1 VLKKRWMGLCSA
13 LLVVL
18 LLAACGGK
26 SANTSD
32 SSPSASEPSGSSAG
46 PASQPASPSSDGKE
60 LAGQTVK
67 MLMPP
72 WYKFTP
78 DFFQKFTDETGIKV
92 TVENMKFGQIHDNIV
107 TTSAGGSA
115 PADIVDIDWSW
126 VGQMGSAKWNVNLSE
141 YLADDVK
148 QDIGI
153 LSVFTFQQDNIVALP
168 FFNDFRISMVNTDR
182 VGNLPVDTVENVI
195 ASAKQIKASGKDTYP
210 IVTTLEAGENTTHEW
225 MLMTKALG
233 GQVFDDNWNLN
244 LKDHNSPS
252 YKALS
257 YIFQMFDA
265 GLIDPKA
272 LGIPYEE
279 VIENFKAGRGSIKL
293 LAGPGQVNEA
303 GDDKSTIKGLVKP
316 ILIPGDGTHHTTTAM
331 PEGIMVP
338 ANAEHKEAAIKLVQ
352 WLASPEVMKETYK
365 TQGGIFPTRNS
376 VIQALFDSGDLP
388 NGDVYAKQLLDVQ
401 AIFLQG
407 QPTWY
412 AEFSEA
418 VYTAI
423 NSGLK
428 NKWSVDKTAEQIIK
442 AVDAIDKG

>member
-1 VLKKRWMGLCSA
+1 
-13 LLVVL
+13 
-18 LLAACGGK
+18 
-26 SANTSD
+26 
-32 SSPSASEPSGSSAG
+32 
-46 PASQPASPSSDGKE
+46 
-60 LAGQTVK
+60 

-78 DFFQKFTDETGIKV
+78 DFFQKFTDATGIKV
-92 TVENMKFGQIHDNIV
+92 EVENMKFGQIHDNIV

-126 VGQMGSAKWNVNLSE
+126 VGQMGSAKWNVNL
-141 YLADDVK
+141 ADHLSDDIK
-148 QDIGI
+148 SDIGI
-153 LSVFTFQQDNIVALP
+153 LSVFTYQNDNIVALP
-168 FFNDFRISMVNTDR
+168 FFNDFRISMVNSNY
-182 VGNLPVDTVENVI
+182 VGDLPVDTVENVI
-195 ASAKQIKASGKDTYP
+195 ATAKQIKASGKDEYP

-233 GQVFDDNWNLN
+233 GQVFDDNWSLF
-244 LKDHNSPS
+244 LKDKNSPS
-252 YKALS
+252 YKALT
-257 YIFQMFDA
+257 YIFQMFNE

-279 VIENFKAGRGSIKL
+279 VIESFKSGRGSIKL
-293 LAGPGQVNEA
+293 LAGPGQIDEA
-303 GDDKSTIKGLVKP
+303 SNPETSKIKDYVTSILV
-316 ILIPGDGTHHTTTAM
+316 PGDGTHHTTTAM

-338 ANAEHKEAAIKLVQ
+338 ANAEHKEAAIELVK

-388 NGDVYAKQLLDVQ
+388 HGDVYVKQLQDVQ
-401 AIFLQG
+401 AIFPQG
-407 QPTWY
+407 QPSWY

-418 VYTAI
+418 AYTAI

-428 NKWSVDKTAEQIIK
+428 NKWTVDKTAEMIIK
-442 AVDAIDKG
+442 TTESIDKG